1 MSKYISAHSGASYRK
16 KQRELNKSQGYVSAH
31 TTTEKNTGGLL
42 EGIGYTAGKLGLG
55 LGGVVEGVGDIVA
68 AGGDLIRGDTEMAE
82 YRFKD
87 NMTGDASNKLDEWYN
102 PGGVMRFVGDT
113 ASGIG
118 QSSVFLLD
126 AVAPGLGTGLFFAG
140 VGGQNV
146 ASAAEQT
153 GNVGWRELGYGAA
166 SAGLEAAVGKFIGAG
181 GQATKQLGGAI
192 LKSTGKTAA
201 KKAAQT
207 AVTKRAWTSV
217 GKEVLKSAIGE
228 GVEEGVSEV
237 ADTWLLKWFG
247 IDEDAE
253 TSIGQVLYAA
263 GVGAV
268 SGGLMT
274 AGPAAINYNQTVKAG
289 RAVKEAGE
297 VDILLR
303 RAKNAVA
310 GATRAENRAK
320 GEVIKGS
327 DKYDKDANVFS
338 RAASWSKATFGVNRR
353 AKQESRQAKQ
363 IRETLEKNITG
374 YENLSEA
381 VRNSEGGDALLGNM
395 LGNVYLLENAYRV
408 DLTEELM
415 TQATPEMKQAFVDDI
430 NAKAKATGQ
439 KKTDYTVQD
448 LDNDVDGIRRTYA
461 SSAVYEMMLEK
472 MYGVENATETAE
484 EAQEGAEKVE
494 DEEVSGEVDTG
505 APEDIWLPLDDYE
518 AVGGYGINNE
528 REAALLQ
535 AAKRQ
540 GVPAAS
546 VPSMLNIFRQDE
558 LSPEDFAE
566 GWQQGVGVFGR
577 YNVTDIP
584 EKSALGRM
592 KSYNRDAAFQIGR
605 ALASEEAMRREKKA
619 EKKKAP
625 AKSRGVDV
633 EKVRVTGTGAE
644 RGQSLEEVVS
654 TPKTEGRVIKEKGV
668 YIRDEGEGAY
678 VVYKAS
684 ELMAK
689 VLGTDIHIHKTLGN
703 RDGGKINGYYD
714 VSDNTI
720 HIDLDAGKDARGTAL
735 FTLAHEVTHYI
746 REWSPAKFEA
756 ISDFV
761 GERMGADMEGLMTRK
776 AELLRKMPQFKDKT
790 VTELNDAAHEEV
802 IADAME
808 TILSNGT
815 VMEDL
820 ATYDKSI
827 WEKVKDFI
835 VDLIKKIKKAYGE
848 LSPNSQAAKVLKDTV
863 DDMSEIQRLWAEGV
877 REAGERTRTAA
888 VTRMDEE
895 KMHVSGKKMSIRAEY
910 SQEIEEWHRDGRPDG
925 ESFVLGMTG
934 DVLQGLG
941 AIESDIYINGDK
953 IKEILKDHP
962 EMTLEEI
969 KKIPQ
974 ILEDPVLI
982 LKSRNVGRGG
992 QMNSRMVIFGAVKAE
1007 NGQPVMSVL
1016 DLHPTENNFTISD
1029 MQKVTSAYT
1038 KTTSPVQFVKDSFIV
1053 YADKKRTA
1061 SLLRSIG
1068 FQMPIELNK
1077 SGYIG
1082 SISYKGRSVN
1092 IFGEKFS
1099 AVFMEGQRKYSIDD
1113 NSLVEKYPN
1122 LNLNQDISNMN
1133 GVPAIQLEDG
1143 SVLTFTEPHVTFIQ
1157 NNSIDVEDIRSGGWI
1172 VDGVY
1177 EPSERSDTLRYKER
1191 MLAKKRMDEKRAAKK
1206 GDIRYSIEETDET
1219 PDVSG
1224 KTLADYSYTER
1235 SPWDIEPINR
1245 VTSKEL
1251 YRHLVEDFEENGYN
1265 GRPIVAL
1272 DGQAITGSHRLL
1284 AAREA
1289 GIDIPVVELAVAENH
1304 PLYYELIDA
1313 RDDITRA
1320 EIAKKLLE
1328 DGEITQ
1334 EEYDLIA
1341 REDELNEENWGR
1353 SPEDAVRYSIEE
1365 TDETPAPFAAAEAR
1379 MEAEAAARAEA
1390 KTKTDTETEGDETP
1404 DVYEIEDE
1412 TPLEAAAR
1420 RMREREAEERGD
1432 VWTLEDEDRRR
1443 QAIRDH
1449 ELLADALMETAQS
1462 ESEYRTV
1469 KKYKEKVEEIA
1480 DAESKITELRK
1491 KTAELNREMDSLRE
1505 KIKGVD
1511 KSKREVWIMTALD
1524 DATVQKDAYL
1534 KEMDELSEMIRKEE
1548 AKLLSLA
1555 AAKPL
1560 QKAIREANKR
1570 ADAMA
1575 RVAEKERQRAE
1586 EDRERS
1592 RERES
1597 KTRQK
1602 AEESKKK
1609 YKEKVD
1615 EQTKQSRER
1624 KQITVRMRAA
1634 QKILGSLN
1642 RLLYSPT
1649 KEKHVPSQ
1657 LHDLTETVLRSA
1669 DPKAFGRNRDNIRTM
1684 AELADKIDKLE
1695 RKVAKTAEEQESL
1708 DKMKSKYGHLE
1719 EETISTKRQAEAL
1732 LTAFEEYQKNT
1743 TDEAT
1748 FDQAL
1753 IDALREEVKTIE
1765 EAPLTEMTLKSLQA
1779 VEDFYT
1785 KLKHQVDFANK
1796 TFATERALNIDE
1808 LGTTANREVVDQKAL
1823 KFLSPKSM
1831 EMKGKAGVREYF
1843 WKNMKPLTAFEAIGS
1858 KQFSELFQNVL
1869 NGEEVWI
1876 TDIMEAYEF
1885 LKKAKKEYGF
1895 DKWDLQARTE
1905 VKTADGKKVSLT
1917 LGEKLS
1923 LYAYMFR
1930 DQAEAHLREGGFT
1943 FAPNATAVQA
1953 FKDGKIKYEAVLN
1966 DQEQHKM
1973 RKEDI
1978 AEMSKSLTQEQK
1990 DFAEAVQKYLTS
2002 LGKKGN
2008 QVSQKLYGV
2017 DLFNETAY
2025 FPIRSN
2031 KDYLKAS
2038 TGKSGDPNIKN
2049 RGSFKETV
2057 PDASNPIVLQDF
2069 MSVTTE
2075 HINSMA
2081 TYHAFVLPLEDLTRV
2096 WNYTPANIK
2105 RDEDGKP
2112 ILDQN
2117 GFPIAEDSDKKKYNS
2132 LKAEITKKYGQEAN
2146 DYILQLIR
2154 DLNGGARRDAAAT
2167 ILDKGITAFK
2177 RASTMASLSV
2187 VIQQPTSLFRAMAY
2201 LKGKYFTGAQMF
2213 DWETV
2218 KKYAPVAGIKEMG
2231 GFDTGTGARTSE
2243 FLNAREYD
2251 NFGQKLRAMLK
2262 PKIYGGDPQAR
2273 AEAFGWLAGK
2283 ADEVT
2288 WRYMFGAC
2296 VNEQAELL
2304 KKERNSEEVL
2314 KAAGKRFTEIVRRT
2328 QVYDSTLTR
2337 SEYMRSKD
2345 GLMKMATAFG
2355 SEPTTVVSMVADGII
2370 RAERGDK
2377 AFLARTAGGVA
2388 ASILANALL
2397 VSLIYAIRD
2406 DDEEKTFSEKYMSTL
2421 VTESL
2426 EGINPLEYLPIARDV
2441 MSIMKGYDVERSDM
2455 ALIGQLVQSVENI
2468 TSSKKSVPDKMMEVS
2483 GAVSSFFGVPL
2494 KNIYRDARGITT
2506 TVGDFFSDSSEKN
2519 TGTGMAFAIKD
2530 EFAFINKLFGL
2541 DSSNGY
2547 QMYKAI
2553 LSGDEAHYNR
2563 VAARFS
2569 TPEAAESALRTAMRE
2584 HDERIYEAAE
2594 KRNAGDLEGYEA
2606 MVDKL
2611 ASEGKFDRN
2620 LIIQAI
2626 RNESYELKKIA
2637 EKQAGM
2643 NLAPEADP
2651 EDDEADAAEGLYVT
2665 SDMTSAME
2673 RGDVGDLTAIIEQMM
2688 RDKVDSG
2695 KTEKEA
2701 KASLRSASTAYWK
2714 KRYIAAWEKN
2724 DAAEMRR
2731 IRDALEASGLYG
2743 GYNDMIAAVRS
2754 WIQNAK

>member
-1 MSKYISAHSGASYRK
+1 MGEYINIYKDYNKHRFK
-16 KQRELNKSQGYVSAH
+16 PKTVVTTQDREP
-31 TTTEKNTGGLL
+31 EKNTGGLL
-42 EGIGYTAGKLGLG
+42 GGIGYTAGKLGLG
-55 LGGVVEGVGDIVA
+55 VAGVGEGVLDTGA
-68 AGGDLIRGDTEMAE
+68 AIFDVLRGDLDSA
-82 YRFKD
+82 KD
-87 NMTGDASNKLDEWYN
+87 RYKENVTGDLSRDLEEWYN
-102 PGGVMRFVGDT
+102 PNGVMRFVGDT

-126 AVAPGLGTGLFFAG
+126 AVVPGLGTGLFFTG

-166 SAGLEAAVGKFIGAG
+166 SAGLEAVIGKAIGAG

-237 ADTWLLKWFG
+237 ADTWLLRHFG

-253 TSIGQVLYAA
+253 TSILDVLYAA

-297 VDILLR
+297 VDILLQ

-310 GATRAENRAK
+310 GATRAENRAA
-320 GEVIKGS
+320 GEVVKGK

-338 RAASWSKATFGVNRR
+338 RAASWNKATFGVNRR
-353 AKQESRQAKQ
+353 AKKESRQARQ

-381 VRNSEGGDALLGNM
+381 VRNSEGGDALLGNL

-472 MYGVENATETAE
+472 MYGVGNATETGE
-484 EAQEGAEKVE
+484 EVQEGAEKAE
-494 DEEVSGEVDTG
+494 DEEVSGEVETG

-668 YIRDEGEGAY
+668 YIRDAGEGAY

-720 HIDLDAGKDARGTAL
+720 HIALDAGKDARGTAL

-756 ISDFV
+756 LSDFV

-808 TILSNGT
+808 TILSDGT

-820 ATYDKSI
+820 ATYDKSL
-827 WEKVKDFI
+827 WEKIKDFI

-877 REAGERTRTAA
+877 REAGERTRKAGVEMETSA
-888 VTRMDEE
+888 MGE
-895 KMHVSGKKMSIRAEY
+895 KRFSNIGETK
-910 SQEIEEWHRDGRPDG
+910 DGRPCYVSGFDESVDMDERIKVFKERIATIFNLGAVELKTDVKKIRIMGDRFTAQKNLYGDKKGQDG
-925 ESFVLGMTG
+925 EYNAKISALYDLADILATSTYDPDETNTEESYANPASKPKNKAHEDVKYWYKFKNEIVFDGVPYTVTFNIRDKGKEQYQYLIDFNENKTPGLSNTAVKGLLRADRMSYDDSITQPEDSVNRKFSISEEKSSDTAYLVAVERGDMETAQKMVDEAAKRAGYDIKAYHGTTNQEEHREWDSKRNEWETTYTPFTVFKRQYDEQAGHFFSSDESNAGGYGSYLYSVYLMLKKPLVIECNGQSYNSISFDGQEMDTYEWAEYARKRRYDGVVFKNVRDGVGYADLTAPTT
-934 DVLQGLG
+934 DYVVFDSNRIKS
-941 AIESDIYINGDK
+941 ADPVTYDNNGD
-953 IKEILKDHP
+953 I
-962 EMTLEEI
+962 
-969 KKIPQ
+969 IP
-974 ILEDPVLI
+974 L
-982 LKSRNVGRGG
+982 
-992 QMNSRMVIFGAVKAE
+992 
-1007 NGQPVMSVL
+1007 
-1016 DLHPTENNFTISD
+1016 
-1029 MQKVTSAYT
+1029 
-1038 KTTSPVQFVKDSFIV
+1038 
-1053 YADKKRTA
+1053 
-1061 SLLRSIG
+1061 
-1068 FQMPIELNK
+1068 
-1077 SGYIG
+1077 
-1082 SISYKGRSVN
+1082 
-1092 IFGEKFS
+1092 
-1099 AVFMEGQRKYSIDD
+1099 
-1113 NSLVEKYPN
+1113 
-1122 LNLNQDISNMN
+1122 
-1133 GVPAIQLEDG
+1133 
-1143 SVLTFTEPHVTFIQ
+1143 
-1157 NNSIDVEDIRSGGWI
+1157 
-1172 VDGVY
+1172 
-1177 EPSERSDTLRYKER
+1177 SERFKVIQR
-1191 MLAKKRMDEKRAAKK
+1191 
-1206 GDIRYSIEETDET
+1206 DIRYSIEETET
-1219 PDVSG
+1219 P
-1224 KTLADYSYTER
+1224 T
-1235 SPWDIEPINR
+1235 P
-1245 VTSKEL
+1245 
-1251 YRHLVEDFEENGYN
+1251 FE
-1265 GRPIVAL
+1265 
-1272 DGQAITGSHRLL
+1272 
-1284 AAREA
+1284 
-1289 GIDIPVVELAVAENH
+1289 
-1304 PLYYELIDA
+1304 
-1313 RDDITRA
+1313 
-1320 EIAKKLLE
+1320 
-1328 DGEITQ
+1328 
-1334 EEYDLIA
+1334 
-1341 REDELNEENWGR
+1341 
-1353 SPEDAVRYSIEE
+1353 
-1365 TDETPAPFAAAEAR
+1365 AAEAR

-1390 KTKTDTETEGDETP
+1390 KTKAETETEGDKIP
-1404 DVYEIEDE
+1404 DVYEFVDEDVTDAEIEAEMSEGEELSDRDMLIDMAERLVGNEEENKILESYKAQYGEQKERQKKLDNLFSEMDTQKSILYTDE
-1412 TPLEAAAR
+1412 NAEKRSAAAKRLKEISTEIEKISEEMGAVDRELTKIKDMKAIKNLLVRERKTARKIYQEKYR
-1420 RMREREAEERGD
+1420 RMGEARKEATATTNMRRSFYRIYSRLNTMLLKPNRKKHVHYSMQGMVAAALKTANIDLDATLRLEQLNTWLTRAEREAVRDEAKIERYKSMIHEQEKKVTHIKDQVAMLVSLFEEF
-1432 VWTLEDEDRRR
+1432 
-1443 QAIRDH
+1443 
-1449 ELLADALMETAQS
+1449 S
-1462 ESEYRTV
+1462 KSPESE
-1469 KKYKEKVEEIA
+1469 IA
-1480 DAESKITELRK
+1480 YAANAEVME
-1491 KTAELNREMDSLRE
+1491 
-1505 KIKGVD
+1505 
-1511 KSKREVWIMTALD
+1511 
-1524 DATVQKDAYL
+1524 QL
-1534 KEMDELSEMIRKEE
+1534 K
-1548 AKLLSLA
+1548 A
-1555 AAKPL
+1555 L
-1560 QKAIREANKR
+1560 QKEIGDR
-1570 ADAMA
+1570 AP
-1575 RVAEKERQRAE
+1575 RW
-1586 EDRERS
+1586 
-1592 RERES
+1592 
-1597 KTRQK
+1597 
-1602 AEESKKK
+1602 
-1609 YKEKVD
+1609 
-1615 EQTKQSRER
+1615 
-1624 KQITVRMRAA
+1624 
-1634 QKILGSLN
+1634 
-1642 RLLYSPT
+1642 
-1649 KEKHVPSQ
+1649 
-1657 LHDLTETVLRSA
+1657 
-1669 DPKAFGRNRDNIRTM
+1669 
-1684 AELADKIDKLE
+1684 
-1695 RKVAKTAEEQESL
+1695 
-1708 DKMKSKYGHLE
+1708 
-1719 EETISTKRQAEAL
+1719 
-1732 LTAFEEYQKNT
+1732 
-1743 TDEAT
+1743 
-1748 FDQAL
+1748 
-1753 IDALREEVKTIE
+1753 
-1765 EAPLTEMTLKSLQA
+1765 MTLKQLTA
-1779 VEDFYT
+1779 LKDFYDMIYTRVT
-1785 KLKHQVDFANK
+1785 KANELFMSKKDVAVSEAGDTSATQVNK
-1796 TFATERALNIDE
+1796 NKAPKVFERKERLP
-1808 LGTTANREVVDQKAL
+1808 KAL
-1823 KFLSPKSM
+1823 VLARNFL
-1831 EMKGKAGVREYF
+1831 
-1843 WKNMKPLTAFEAIGS
+1843 WQNMKPLTAFEVIGS
-1858 KQFSELFQNVL
+1858 SKLSELFGNVMD
-1869 NGEEVWI
+1869 GEDVWAR
-1876 TDIMEAYEF
+1876 DVEAAYQF
-1885 LKKAKKEYGF
+1885 IRKLKDKTGF
-1895 DKWDLQARTE
+1895 DKWDLKERME
-1905 VKTADGKKVSLT
+1905 VETSNGMKVKLSR
-1917 LGEKLS
+1917 GEIMS
-1923 LYAYMFR
+1923 LYAYGFR
-1930 DQAEAHLREGGFT
+1930 EQAEKHLTDGGFVLDPY
-1943 FAPNATAVQA
+1943 AEDNIPEDD
-1953 FKDGKIKYEAVLN
+1953 KKIKLRIQRLVDNPTRYRMDAVALG
-1966 DQEQHKM
+1966 
-1973 RKEDI
+1973 R
-1978 AEMSKSLTQEQK
+1978 LTGMLTEEQK
-1990 DFAEAVQKYLTS
+1990 TFVKEMQTYLS
-2002 LGKKGN
+2002 DVMGEKGN
-2008 QVSQKLYGV
+2008 EVSRKLYGV
-2017 DLFNETAY
+2017 ELFREKNY
-2025 FPIRSN
+2025 FPIKVSSV
-2031 KDYLKAS
+2031 YLES
-2038 TGKSGDPNIKN
+2038 HTGRTGDPNIKS
-2049 RGSFKETV
+2049 RGMTKDTV
-2057 PDASNPIVLQDF
+2057 PNANNPLILQDF
-2069 MSVTTE
+2069 MTVCSD
-2075 HINSMA
+2075 HINSMS
-2081 TYHAFVLPLEDLTRV
+2081 TYHAFVLPVEDLMRV
-2096 WNYTPANIK
+2096 LNYAPSSVK
-2105 RDEDGKP
+2105 MDE
-2112 ILDQN
+2112 N
-2117 GFPIAEDSDKKKYNS
+2117 GNPVKDEKGNYVSVDPDVQFNTV
-2132 LKAEITKKYGQEAN
+2132 KAAIDAKYGQEAVS
-2146 DYILQLIR
+2146 YIEQVIR
-2154 DLNGGARRDAAAT
+2154 DLNGGARRDAAAS
-2167 ILDKGITAFK
+2167 ILDKGLTAFK

-2187 VIQQPTSLFRAMAY
+2187 IFQQPTSLFRAMAY
-2201 LKGKYFTGAQMF
+2201 VDLKYFAGKAEVLSGKKRKEQF
-2213 DWETV
+2213 DLL
-2218 KKYAPVAGIKEMG
+2218 KKYAAVAVIKEMG
-2231 GFDTGTGARTSE
+2231 GYDTNTGKRTE
-2243 FLNAREYD
+2243 DYLNSKEYKDIREKMEA
-2251 NFGQKLRAMLK
+2251 FFK
-2262 PKIYGGDPQAR
+2262 PEAYGGDSNYR
-2273 AEAFGWLAGK
+2273 AEIFGKGAAI

-2288 WRYMFGAC
+2288 WVNIFSAC
-2296 VNEQAELL
+2296 IKEQSEKL
-2304 KKERNSEEVL
+2304 KKAETSEEVL
-2314 KAAGKRFTEIVRRT
+2314 EAAGKRFTEVVRRT

-2337 SEYMRSKD
+2337 NQLMRSKD
-2345 GLMKMATAFG
+2345 TGAKMITTFM
-2355 SEPTTVVSMVADGII
+2355 SEPSTVVNMVVDGMV
-2370 RAERGDK
+2370 RASRGDK

-2494 KNIYRDARGITT
+2494 KNIYRDARGLLTT
-2506 TVGDFFSDSSEKN
+2506 AGDFFSDSSEKN

-2530 EFAFINKLFGL
+2530 EFTFINKLFGL

-2673 RGDVGDLTAIIEQMM
+2673 RGDVGDLAAIIEQMV

-2731 IRDALEASGLYG
+2731 IRDALEDSGLYG

>member
-1 MSKYISAHSGASYRK
+1 MNTKHVLAHSGAGKNK
-16 KQRELNKSQGYVSAH
+16 KRRSKLIAEQNQKHVLAH
-31 TTTEKNTGGLL
+31 STYDEKKNRGGLM
-42 EGIGYTAGKLGLG
+42 EGVGYTAGKLGLG

-87 NMTGDASNKLDEWYN
+87 NMTGDASHKLDEWYN

-201 KKAAQT
+201 KKAAQAT
-207 AVTKRAWTSV
+207 GKGAIKNILLEV
-217 GKEVLKSAIGE
+217 GKSAAGE
-228 GVEEGVSEV
+228 GLEEGVSEV
-237 ADTWLLKWFG
+237 ADTWLLQWFG

-297 VDILLR
+297 VDILLQ

-310 GATRAENRAK
+310 GATRAENRAA
-320 GEVIKGS
+320 GEVVKGA

-338 RAASWSKATFGVNRR
+338 RAASWNKATFGVNRR

-374 YENLSEA
+374 YENLSDA

-415 TQATPEMKQAFVDDI
+415 TRATPEMKQAFVDDI

-494 DEEVSGEVDTG
+494 DEEVSGEAATTVT
-505 APEDIWLPLDDYE
+505 EDLSGIEEEVWRAVTDETVKGYGVQNEQEATLLRE
-518 AVGGYGINNE
+518 AVS
-528 REAALLQ
+528 Q
-535 AAKRQ
+535 
-540 GVPAAS
+540 
-546 VPSMLNIFRQDE
+546 
-558 LSPEDFAE
+558 
-566 GWQQGVGVFGR
+566 
-577 YNVTDIP
+577 NVP
-584 EKSALGRM
+584 EKSIPLMLDRFREGTDLTPAEFADAWADGVLLFGRLGLNEETISQESALSRM
-592 KSYNRDAAFQIGR
+592 SEKARHASIEYGKW
-605 ALASEEAMRREKKA
+605 LSEEQRSKEQEAA
-619 EKKKAP
+619 KKKKRPVKEGESRKPKGEVVRHPGINLKADLDDAQFTAYKAAEIMAP
-625 AKSRGVDV
+625 A
-633 EKVRVTGTGAE
+633 
-644 RGQSLEEVVS
+644 L
-654 TPKTEGRVIKEKGV
+654 
-668 YIRDEGEGAY
+668 
-678 VVYKAS
+678 KA
-684 ELMAK
+684 
-689 VLGTDIHIHKTLGN
+689 DIEIHKGLERN
-703 RDGGKINGYYD
+703 GKQVNGYYD
-714 VSDNTI
+714 VKTNTI
-720 HIDLDAGKDARGTAL
+720 HININAVRDGKHIAL
-735 FTLAHEVTHYI
+735 YTLGHEVTHYI
-746 REWSPAKFEA
+746 KEWSPKKFYELG
-756 ISDFV
+756 DYV
-761 GERMGADMEGLMTRK
+761 MERLGTGAEKAVRDKLEFLKKEGLV
-776 AELLRKMPQFKDKT
+776 EGLD
-790 VTELNDAAHEEV
+790 VTEAYDLAYEEV
-802 IADAME
+802 VADGME
-808 TILSNGT
+808 VVLTDGT
-815 VMEDL
+815 VLDAL
-820 ATYDKSI
+820 ARENKTLWQKI
-827 WEKVKDFI
+827 KDRIFEI
-835 VDLIKKIKKAYGE
+835 IEKIKKAYNDFSKASRTAQI
-848 LSPNSQAAKVLKDTV
+848 LSKTMDSL
-863 DDMSEIQRLWAEGV
+863 DDIEQLFYEGV
-877 REAGERTRTAA
+877 REAGERTRTAGVERVSTNNKGGVKYDLKDALQTLGEYDSTRKRHIESSGKDRIVRNYDEIRSFIQDAPTKREFERIHIGIINPETANLVMKKTGQNIHEYDVVLSNEFIAHIFRDHGDQRKETPRNQIA
-888 VTRMDEE
+888 VTTENIEDLVEAMISPDDVKAVEADTGPALRFEKNVGNTNVALTITSKKKGTLTLKSAWIIEKSGGRTPSSSADALEGTSKTNGRSSTKNSVAQTDGKVNRKFSISEEIPSTLSTEDQRLLFDDEFYERYENESRETITETVEELEAIKASEAFATMSDDEAFDLNAKLKAKRAGYDTVYDYYVETEKERMAEEYRRYIQTGRSNRTSRALEE
-895 KMHVSGKKMSIRAEY
+895 KRKKAQKERTLRSDVDSATPLQNAQYQIIQETNPMWDEYHTGIRSPKEIKTFAEAAKDPD
-910 SQEIEEWHRDGRPDG
+910 SFTWGDFTREDAQKALRDGSVRVYSSYAIKNGVFVSTSYKQALQYAGNNPDG
-925 ESFVLGMTG
+925 VHTRVVALDSV
-934 DVLQGLG
+934 
-941 AIESDIYINGDK
+941 AWINGD
-953 IKEILKDHP
+953 
-962 EMTLEEI
+962 
-969 KKIPQ
+969 
-974 ILEDPVLI
+974 
-982 LKSRNVGRGG
+982 
-992 QMNSRMVIFGAVKAE
+992 
-1007 NGQPVMSVL
+1007 
-1016 DLHPTENNFTISD
+1016 
-1029 MQKVTSAYT
+1029 
-1038 KTTSPVQFVKDSFIV
+1038 
-1053 YADKKRTA
+1053 
-1061 SLLRSIG
+1061 
-1068 FQMPIELNK
+1068 
-1077 SGYIG
+1077 
-1082 SISYKGRSVN
+1082 
-1092 IFGEKFS
+1092 
-1099 AVFMEGQRKYSIDD
+1099 EGQYAKVYK
-1113 NSLVEKYPN
+1113 N
-1122 LNLNQDISNMN
+1122 DI
-1133 GVPAIQLEDG
+1133 L
-1143 SVLTFTEPHVTFIQ
+1143 
-1157 NNSIDVEDIRSGGWI
+1157 
-1172 VDGVY
+1172 
-1177 EPSERSDTLRYKER
+1177 
-1191 MLAKKRMDEKRAAKK
+1191 
-1206 GDIRYSIEETDET
+1206 
-1219 PDVSG
+1219 
-1224 KTLADYSYTER
+1224 
-1235 SPWDIEPINR
+1235 
-1245 VTSKEL
+1245 
-1251 YRHLVEDFEENGYN
+1251 
-1265 GRPIVAL
+1265 
-1272 DGQAITGSHRLL
+1272 
-1284 AAREA
+1284 
-1289 GIDIPVVELAVAENH
+1289 
-1304 PLYYELIDA
+1304 
-1313 RDDITRA
+1313 
-1320 EIAKKLLE
+1320 
-1328 DGEITQ
+1328 
-1334 EEYDLIA
+1334 
-1341 REDELNEENWGR
+1341 
-1353 SPEDAVRYSIEE
+1353 YSIEE
-1365 TDETPAPFAAAEAR
+1365 TDETPAHFAAAEAR

-1390 KTKTDTETEGDETP
+1390 KTKAETETEGDEIP

-1420 RMREREAEERGD
+1420 RMREREAEERGE

-1469 KKYKEKVEEIA
+1469 KRYKEKVEEIA
-1480 DAESKITELRK
+1480 DAESRITELRK
-1491 KTAELNREMDSLRE
+1491 KTAELNREMDSLWE

-1524 DATVQKDAYL
+1524 DATAQKDAYL

-1592 RERES
+1592 REREA
-1597 KTRQK
+1597 KNRQK
-1602 AEESKKK
+1602 AEESKQK

-1624 KQITVRMRAA
+1624 KEITVRMRAA

-1990 DFAEAVQKYLTS
+1990 DYAEAVQKYLTS

-2112 ILDQN
+2112 ILDPN
-2117 GFPIAEDSDKKKYNS
+2117 GLPIAEDSDKKKYNS

-2304 KKERNSEEVL
+2304 KKDRNSEEVL

-2397 VSLIYAIRD
+2397 VSLIYAARD

-2494 KNIYRDARGITT
+2494 KNIYRDARGILTT
-2506 TVGDFFSDSSEKN
+2506 AGDFFSDSSEKN

-2530 EFAFINKLFGL
+2530 EFTFINKLFDL

-2569 TPEAAESALRTAMRE
+2569 TPEAAESALRTAMRA
-2584 HDERIYEAAE
+2584 HDERITEAAE

-2643 NLAPEADP
+2643 YLAPEADP

-2673 RGDVGDLTAIIEQMM
+2673 RGDVGDLAAIIEQMV

-2743 GYNDMIAAVRS
+2743 GYNDMITAVRS

>member
-1 MSKYISAHSGASYRK
+1 MRVYLRHGR
-16 KQRELNKSQGYVSAH
+16 
-31 TTTEKNTGGLL
+31 LL
-42 EGIGYTAGKLGLG
+42 Y
-55 LGGVVEGVGDIVA
+55 
-68 AGGDLIRGDTEMAE
+68 
-82 YRFKD
+82 FKD
-87 NMTGDASNKLDEWYN
+87 RDE
-102 PGGVMRFVGDT
+102 
-113 ASGIG
+113 A
-118 QSSVFLLD
+118 
-126 AVAPGLGTGLFFAG
+126 
-140 VGGQNV
+140 
-146 ASAAEQT
+146 
-153 GNVGWRELGYGAA
+153 
-166 SAGLEAAVGKFIGAG
+166 
-181 GQATKQLGGAI
+181 
-192 LKSTGKTAA
+192 
-201 KKAAQT
+201 
-207 AVTKRAWTSV
+207 RAWYS
-217 GKEVLKSAIGE
+217 
-228 GVEEGVSEV
+228 
-237 ADTWLLKWFG
+237 
-247 IDEDAE
+247 
-253 TSIGQVLYAA
+253 
-263 GVGAV
+263 
-268 SGGLMT
+268 
-274 AGPAAINYNQTVKAG
+274 
-289 RAVKEAGE
+289 
-297 VDILLR
+297 
-303 RAKNAVA
+303 KN
-310 GATRAENRAK
+310 
-320 GEVIKGS
+320 IKGYKELL
-327 DKYDKDANVFS
+327 DKYDAHLDDFKRFNSENNAKMFDELIALEESGQSTSERDLAIMEKYDKIADDWIENNKEYETSLRSGMRRILNDYFIGNDSGYDGIELADDGHRYIDGKREDVHTFIVFKNTQIKSADPVTYDDNGNVIPLSERF
-338 RAASWSKATFGVNRR
+338 
-353 AKQESRQAKQ
+353 QES
-363 IRETLEKNITG
+363 
-374 YENLSEA
+374 
-381 VRNSEGGDALLGNM
+381 
-395 LGNVYLLENAYRV
+395 
-408 DLTEELM
+408 
-415 TQATPEMKQAFVDDI
+415 
-430 NAKAKATGQ
+430 
-439 KKTDYTVQD
+439 
-448 LDNDVDGIRRTYA
+448 
-461 SSAVYEMMLEK
+461 
-472 MYGVENATETAE
+472 
-484 EAQEGAEKVE
+484 
-494 DEEVSGEVDTG
+494 
-505 APEDIWLPLDDYE
+505 
-518 AVGGYGINNE
+518 
-528 REAALLQ
+528 
-535 AAKRQ
+535 
-540 GVPAAS
+540 
-546 VPSMLNIFRQDE
+546 
-558 LSPEDFAE
+558 
-566 GWQQGVGVFGR
+566 
-577 YNVTDIP
+577 
-584 EKSALGRM
+584 KS
-592 KSYNRDAAFQIGR
+592 
-605 ALASEEAMRREKKA
+605 
-619 EKKKAP
+619 
-625 AKSRGVDV
+625 
-633 EKVRVTGTGAE
+633 
-644 RGQSLEEVVS
+644 
-654 TPKTEGRVIKEKGV
+654 
-668 YIRDEGEGAY
+668 
-678 VVYKAS
+678 
-684 ELMAK
+684 
-689 VLGTDIHIHKTLGN
+689 
-703 RDGGKINGYYD
+703 
-714 VSDNTI
+714 
-720 HIDLDAGKDARGTAL
+720 
-735 FTLAHEVTHYI
+735 
-746 REWSPAKFEA
+746 
-756 ISDFV
+756 
-761 GERMGADMEGLMTRK
+761 
-776 AELLRKMPQFKDKT
+776 
-790 VTELNDAAHEEV
+790 
-802 IADAME
+802 
-808 TILSNGT
+808 
-815 VMEDL
+815 
-820 ATYDKSI
+820 
-827 WEKVKDFI
+827 
-835 VDLIKKIKKAYGE
+835 
-848 LSPNSQAAKVLKDTV
+848 
-863 DDMSEIQRLWAEGV
+863 
-877 REAGERTRTAA
+877 
-888 VTRMDEE
+888 
-895 KMHVSGKKMSIRAEY
+895 
-910 SQEIEEWHRDGRPDG
+910 
-925 ESFVLGMTG
+925 
-934 DVLQGLG
+934 
-941 AIESDIYINGDK
+941 
-953 IKEILKDHP
+953 
-962 EMTLEEI
+962 
-969 KKIPQ
+969 
-974 ILEDPVLI
+974 
-982 LKSRNVGRGG
+982 
-992 QMNSRMVIFGAVKAE
+992 
-1007 NGQPVMSVL
+1007 
-1016 DLHPTENNFTISD
+1016 
-1029 MQKVTSAYT
+1029 
-1038 KTTSPVQFVKDSFIV
+1038 
-1053 YADKKRTA
+1053 
-1061 SLLRSIG
+1061 
-1068 FQMPIELNK
+1068 
-1077 SGYIG
+1077 
-1082 SISYKGRSVN
+1082 
-1092 IFGEKFS
+1092 
-1099 AVFMEGQRKYSIDD
+1099 
-1113 NSLVEKYPN
+1113 
-1122 LNLNQDISNMN
+1122 
-1133 GVPAIQLEDG
+1133 
-1143 SVLTFTEPHVTFIQ
+1143 
-1157 NNSIDVEDIRSGGWI
+1157 
-1172 VDGVY
+1172 
-1177 EPSERSDTLRYKER
+1177 
-1191 MLAKKRMDEKRAAKK
+1191 
-1206 GDIRYSIEETDET
+1206 DIRYSIDET
-1219 PDVSG
+1219 P
-1224 KTLADYSYTER
+1224 
-1235 SPWDIEPINR
+1235 
-1245 VTSKEL
+1245 
-1251 YRHLVEDFEENGYN
+1251 
-1265 GRPIVAL
+1265 
-1272 DGQAITGSHRLL
+1272 
-1284 AAREA
+1284 
-1289 GIDIPVVELAVAENH
+1289 
-1304 PLYYELIDA
+1304 
-1313 RDDITRA
+1313 
-1320 EIAKKLLE
+1320 
-1328 DGEITQ
+1328 
-1334 EEYDLIA
+1334 
-1341 REDELNEENWGR
+1341 
-1353 SPEDAVRYSIEE
+1353 
-1365 TDETPAPFAAAEAR
+1365 ETPAPFAAAEAR
-1379 MEAEAAARAEA
+1379 MEAEAAARAKA
-1390 KTKTDTETEGDETP
+1390 KTKAETETEGVEIP

-1469 KKYKEKVEEIA
+1469 KRYKEKVEEIA
-1480 DAESKITELRK
+1480 DAESRITELRK
-1491 KTAELNREMDSLRE
+1491 KTAELNREMDSLWE

-1524 DATVQKDAYL
+1524 DATAQKDAYL

-1592 RERES
+1592 REREA

-1602 AEESKKK
+1602 AEESKQK

-1624 KQITVRMRAA
+1624 KEITVRMRAA

-1708 DKMKSKYGHLE
+1708 DKMKSKYSHLE

-1765 EAPLTEMTLKSLQA
+1765 EAPLTEMTMKSLQA

-1905 VKTADGKKVSLT
+1905 VKTADGKTVSLT

-2112 ILDQN
+2112 ILDPN
-2117 GFPIAEDSDKKKYNS
+2117 GFPIAEDSEKKKYNS

-2201 LKGKYFTGAQMF
+2201 LKGKYFTGVQMF

-2304 KKERNSEEVL
+2304 KKDRNSEEVL

-2370 RAERGDK
+2370 RSERGDK
-2377 AFLARTAGGVA
+2377 AFLVRTAGGVA

-2397 VSLIYAIRD
+2397 VSLVYAARD

-2494 KNIYRDARGITT
+2494 KNIYRDARGILTT
-2506 TVGDFFSDSSEKN
+2506 AGDFFSDSSEKN

-2530 EFAFINKLFGL
+2530 EFTFINKLFDL

-2569 TPEAAESALRTAMRE
+2569 THEAAESALRTAMRE

-2606 MVDKL
+2606 MVDKM

-2643 NLAPEADP
+2643 HLAPEADP

-2673 RGDVGDLTAIIEQMM
+2673 RGDVGDLAAIIEQMV

-2714 KRYIAAWEKN
+2714 KRYIAAWENN
-2724 DAAEMRR
+2724 DYAEMLR

>member
-1 MSKYISAHSGASYRK
+1 MGEYINIYKDYDKHRFK
-16 KQRELNKSQGYVSAH
+16 PQTVVTTQDREP
-31 TTTEKNTGGLL
+31 EKNTGGLIG
-42 EGIGYTAGKLGLG
+42 GIGYTAGKLGLG
-55 LGGVVEGVGDIVA
+55 VAGVAEGVLDTGA
-68 AGGDLIRGDTEMAE
+68 AVFDVLRGDLDSA
-82 YRFKD
+82 KD
-87 NMTGDASNKLDEWYN
+87 RYKENVTGDLSRDLEEWYN
-102 PGGVMRFVGDT
+102 PNGVMRFVGDT

-126 AVAPGLGTGLFFAG
+126 AVVPGLGTGLFFTG

-166 SAGLEAAVGKFIGAG
+166 SAGLEAVIGKAIGAG

-237 ADTWLLKWFG
+237 ADTWLLRHFG

-253 TSIGQVLYAA
+253 TSILDVLYAA

-297 VDILLR
+297 VDILLQ

-310 GATRAENRAK
+310 GATRAENRAA

-338 RAASWSKATFGVNRR
+338 RAASWNKATLWDNRR
-353 AKQESRQAKQ
+353 AKKESRQAKQ
-363 IRETLEKNITG
+363 IRETLEKNING

-381 VRNSEGGDALLGNM
+381 VRNSEGGDALLGNL

-494 DEEVSGEVDTG
+494 NEEVSGEVETG

-644 RGQSLEEVVS
+644 RGQSFEEVVS

-668 YIRDEGEGAY
+668 YIRDAGEGAY

-703 RDGGKINGYYD
+703 RDGGKIDGYYD

-720 HIDLDAGKDARGTAL
+720 HIALDAGKDARGTAL

-808 TILSNGT
+808 TILSDGT

-820 ATYDKSI
+820 ATYDKSL
-827 WEKVKDFI
+827 WEKIKDFI

-848 LSPNSQAAKVLKDTV
+848 LKPNSQAAKVLKETV

-877 REAGERTRTAA
+877 REAGERTRKAGVETRESSKTPKYDIA
-888 VTRMDEE
+888 VLEDG
-895 KMHVSGKKMSIRAEY
+895 KMFVYASRNVISGTGVDHWR
-910 SQEIEEWHRDGRPDG
+910 SQITKFFKELLDNKASLDIHTQE
-925 ESFVLGMTG
+925 G
-934 DVLQGLG
+934 DVL
-941 AIESDIYINGDK
+941 
-953 IKEILKDHP
+953 
-962 EMTLEEI
+962 TLTMDQTEY
-969 KKIPQ
+969 KARDNYKQ
-974 ILEDPVLI
+974 
-982 LKSRNVGRGG
+982 VGGNR
-992 QMNSRMVIFGAVKAE
+992 
-1007 NGQPVMSVL
+1007 
-1016 DLHPTENNFTISD
+1016 
-1029 MQKVTSAYT
+1029 
-1038 KTTSPVQFVKDSFIV
+1038 
-1053 YADKKRTA
+1053 
-1061 SLLRSIG
+1061 
-1068 FQMPIELNK
+1068 
-1077 SGYIG
+1077 
-1082 SISYKGRSVN
+1082 
-1092 IFGEKFS
+1092 
-1099 AVFMEGQRKYSIDD
+1099 
-1113 NSLVEKYPN
+1113 
-1122 LNLNQDISNMN
+1122 
-1133 GVPAIQLEDG
+1133 VP
-1143 SVLTFTEPHVTFIQ
+1143 
-1157 NNSIDVEDIRSGGWI
+1157 
-1172 VDGVY
+1172 
-1177 EPSERSDTLRYKER
+1177 
-1191 MLAKKRMDEKRAAKK
+1191 
-1206 GDIRYSIEETDET
+1206 
-1219 PDVSG
+1219 
-1224 KTLADYSYTER
+1224 LADSEFLVKLHAE
-1235 SPWDIEPINR
+1235 SHID
-1245 VTSKEL
+1245 EL
-1251 YRHLVEDFEENGYN
+1251 
-1265 GRPIVAL
+1265 
-1272 DGQAITGSHRLL
+1272 
-1284 AAREA
+1284 
-1289 GIDIPVVELAVAENH
+1289 
-1304 PLYYELIDA
+1304 
-1313 RDDITRA
+1313 A
-1320 EIAKKLLE
+1320 EIAKKDKRPPVE
-1328 DGEITQ
+1328 DGKEHDFAKDGFTYRTAYFQDFDGKYYKIRFSIGHSGDVATVYNVGQ
-1334 EEYDLIA
+1334 IKEDVLPSAKLIA
-1341 REDELNEENWGR
+1341 VVGSKGPWSTSSKNSISQPSDSVKRKFSISDDETSALKNHFGTTRKYEVAGYILPDGSMLDFSGKHWGDTTSDYRQVDHRDVNEVFEDQSGNEAMVYVIGGGGIRLNPESGGINLSVLPSDAQRRTLRGYINHFNGEVVVDFDDTYGRTIESIEYNRGTSAERILSDVENYISQGIKLREQSEIQR
-1353 SPEDAVRYSIEE
+1353 FRYSIEE
-1365 TDETPAPFAAAEAR
+1365 TDETPAPFAEAEAR
-1379 MEAEAAARAEA
+1379 MEAEAAARAES
-1390 KTKTDTETEGDETP
+1390 KTKAETETEGDEIP
-1404 DVYEIEDE
+1404 DVYEFVDEDVTDAEIEAEMSGGEELSDRDMLIDMAERLVGNEEENKILESYKAQYGEQKERQKKLDNLFSEMDTQKSILYTDE
-1412 TPLEAAAR
+1412 NAEKRSAAAKRLKEISTEIEKISEELGAVDRELTKIKDMKAIKNLLVRERKTARKIYQEKYR
-1420 RMREREAEERGD
+1420 RMGEARKEATATTNMRRSFYRIYSRLNTMLLKPNRKKHVHYSMQGMAAEALKTANIDLDATLRLEQLNTWLTRAEREAVRDEAKIERYKLLIHEQEKKATHIKDQVAMLVSLFEEFSKSPESEIAYAANAEVMEQLKALQKEIGD
-1432 VWTLEDEDRRR
+1432 RAPRWMTLE
-1443 QAIRDH
+1443 H
-1449 ELLADALMETAQS
+1449 L
-1462 ESEYRTV
+1462 
-1469 KKYKEKVEEIA
+1469 
-1480 DAESKITELRK
+1480 
-1491 KTAELNREMDSLRE
+1491 
-1505 KIKGVD
+1505 
-1511 KSKREVWIMTALD
+1511 TALKD
-1524 DATVQKDAYL
+1524 FYDMIYTRVTKANELFMSKKDVAVSEAGDTSATQVNKNKAP
-1534 KEMDELSEMIRKEE
+1534 KVFERKE
-1548 AKLLSLA
+1548 
-1555 AAKPL
+1555 
-1560 QKAIREANKR
+1560 
-1570 ADAMA
+1570 
-1575 RVAEKERQRAE
+1575 
-1586 EDRERS
+1586 
-1592 RERES
+1592 
-1597 KTRQK
+1597 
-1602 AEESKKK
+1602 
-1609 YKEKVD
+1609 
-1615 EQTKQSRER
+1615 
-1624 KQITVRMRAA
+1624 
-1634 QKILGSLN
+1634 
-1642 RLLYSPT
+1642 RL
-1649 KEKHVPSQ
+1649 
-1657 LHDLTETVLRSA
+1657 
-1669 DPKAFGRNRDNIRTM
+1669 PKALVLARN
-1684 AELADKIDKLE
+1684 
-1695 RKVAKTAEEQESL
+1695 
-1708 DKMKSKYGHLE
+1708 
-1719 EETISTKRQAEAL
+1719 
-1732 LTAFEEYQKNT
+1732 
-1743 TDEAT
+1743 
-1748 FDQAL
+1748 
-1753 IDALREEVKTIE
+1753 
-1765 EAPLTEMTLKSLQA
+1765 
-1779 VEDFYT
+1779 
-1785 KLKHQVDFANK
+1785 
-1796 TFATERALNIDE
+1796 
-1808 LGTTANREVVDQKAL
+1808 
-1823 KFLSPKSM
+1823 FL
-1831 EMKGKAGVREYF
+1831 
-1843 WKNMKPLTAFEAIGS
+1843 WQNMKPLTAFEVIGS
-1858 KQFSELFQNVL
+1858 SKLSELFGNVMD
-1869 NGEEVWI
+1869 GEDVWAR
-1876 TDIMEAYEF
+1876 DVEAAYQF
-1885 LKKAKKEYGF
+1885 IRKLKDKTGF
-1895 DKWDLQARTE
+1895 DKWDLKERME
-1905 VKTADGKKVSLT
+1905 VETSNGMKVKLSR
-1917 LGEKLS
+1917 GEIMS
-1923 LYAYMFR
+1923 LYAYGFR
-1930 DQAEAHLREGGFT
+1930 EQAEKHLTDGGFVLDPY
-1943 FAPNATAVQA
+1943 AEDNIPE
-1953 FKDGKIKYEAVLN
+1953 DDEKIKLRIQRLVDDPTRYRMDAVALG
-1966 DQEQHKM
+1966 
-1973 RKEDI
+1973 R
-1978 AEMSKSLTQEQK
+1978 LTGMLTEEQK
-1990 DFAEAVQKYLTS
+1990 TFVKEMQTYLS
-2002 LGKKGN
+2002 DVMGEKGN
-2008 QVSQKLYGV
+2008 EVSRKLYGV
-2017 DLFNETAY
+2017 ELFREKNY
-2025 FPIRSN
+2025 FPIKVSSV
-2031 KDYLKAS
+2031 YLES
-2038 TGKSGDPNIKN
+2038 HTGRTGDPNIKN
-2049 RGSFKETV
+2049 RGSFKDTV
-2057 PDASNPIVLQDF
+2057 PNANNPLILQDF
-2069 MSVTTE
+2069 MTVCSD
-2075 HINSMA
+2075 HINSMS
-2081 TYHAFVLPLEDLTRV
+2081 TYHAFVLPVEDLMRV
-2096 WNYTPANIK
+2096 LNYAPSSVK
-2105 RDEDGKP
+2105 MDE
-2112 ILDQN
+2112 N
-2117 GFPIAEDSDKKKYNS
+2117 GNPVKDENGNYVSVDPDVQFNTV
-2132 LKAEITKKYGQEAN
+2132 KAAIVAKYGQEAVS
-2146 DYILQLIR
+2146 YIEQVIR
-2154 DLNGGARRDAAAT
+2154 DLNGGARRDAAAS
-2167 ILDKGITAFK
+2167 ILDKGLTAFK

-2187 VIQQPTSLFRAMAY
+2187 IFQQPTSLFRAMAY
-2201 LKGKYFTGAQMF
+2201 VDPKYFVGKAGILSGKKRKEQF
-2213 DWETV
+2213 DLL
-2218 KKYAPVAGIKEMG
+2218 KKYAAVAVIKEMG
-2231 GFDTGTGARTSE
+2231 GYDTNTGKRTE
-2243 FLNAREYD
+2243 DYLNSKEYKDIREKMEA
-2251 NFGQKLRAMLK
+2251 FFK
-2262 PKIYGGDPQAR
+2262 PEAYGGDSNYR
-2273 AEAFGWLAGK
+2273 AEIFGKGAAI

-2288 WRYMFGAC
+2288 WVKIFSAC
-2296 VNEQAELL
+2296 IKEQSEKLHKAET
-2304 KKERNSEEVL
+2304 SEEVL
-2314 KAAGKRFTEIVRRT
+2314 EAAGKRFTEVIRRT

-2337 SEYMRSKD
+2337 NQLMRSKD
-2345 GLMKMATAFG
+2345 TGAKMITTFM
-2355 SEPTTVVSMVADGII
+2355 SEPSTVVNMVVDGMV
-2370 RAERGDK
+2370 RASRGDK

-2494 KNIYRDARGITT
+2494 KNIYREARGITT
-2506 TVGDFFSDSSEKN
+2506 TVGDFFSDSSEKT

-2530 EFAFINKLFGL
+2530 EFSFINKLFGL

-2637 EKQAGM
+2637 EKQASM
-2643 NLAPEADP
+2643 YLAPEADP

-2673 RGDVGDLTAIIEQMM
+2673 RGDVGDLAAIIEQMM

>member
-31 TTTEKNTGGLL
+31 TTTEKNTGGLI
-42 EGIGYTAGKLGLG
+42 GGVGYTAGKLGLG

-87 NMTGDASNKLDEWYN
+87 NMTGDASRKLDEWYN

-113 ASGIG
+113 TSAIG

-166 SAGLEAAVGKFIGAG
+166 SAGIEAVIGKAIGAG

-207 AVTKRAWTSV
+207 TGKGAIKNLLIEV
-217 GKEVLKSAIGE
+217 GKSAAGE
-228 GVEEGVSEV
+228 GLEEGVSEV
-237 ADTWLLKWFG
+237 ADTWLLQWFG

-297 VDILLR
+297 VDILLQ

-310 GATRAENRAK
+310 GATRAENRAA
-320 GEVIKGS
+320 GEAIKGS

-338 RAASWSKATFGVNRR
+338 RAASWNKATFGVNRR

-381 VRNSEGGDALLGNM
+381 VRNSEGGDALLGNL

-472 MYGVENATETAE
+472 MYGVENATETGE

-494 DEEVSGEVDTG
+494 NEEVSGENV
-505 APEDIWLPLDDYE
+505 
-518 AVGGYGINNE
+518 
-528 REAALLQ
+528 EAATAENWVNPGKTEDEVIIYDEARRIGLDNIETELLVNTYN
-535 AAKRQ
+535 K
-540 GVPAAS
+540 GVAMDPLAFTNA
-546 VPSMLNIFRQDE
+546 
-558 LSPEDFAE
+558 FAE
-566 GWQQGVGVFGR
+566 GTLYGKYNIDPRHIREGSLLARMNPFDREQAFEAGR
-577 YNVTDIP
+577 I
-584 EKSALGRM
+584 SAL
-592 KSYNRDAAFQIGR
+592 
-605 ALASEEAMRREKKA
+605 EEAIRRDKEA

-625 AKSRGVDV
+625 VPKKTPRTEAREGTVHKDSDIKLREKTDQQYTAYQAARLVAKVTGVDIYFH
-633 EKVRVTGTGAE
+633 E
-644 RGQSLEEVVS
+644 
-654 TPKTEGRVIKEKGV
+654 
-668 YIRDEGEGAY
+668 
-678 VVYKAS
+678 
-684 ELMAK
+684 
-689 VLGTDIHIHKTLGN
+689 TLGEK
-703 RDGGKINGYYD
+703 DGGKINGYYD

-720 HIDLDAGKDARGTAL
+720 HIALDAGKDARGTAL

-776 AELLRKMPQFKDKT
+776 AELLRKMPEFKDKT

-808 TILSNGT
+808 TILSDGK
-815 VMEDL
+815 VLEDL
-820 ATYDKSI
+820 ATYDESI
-827 WEKVKDFI
+827 WQK
-835 VDLIKKIKKAYGE
+835 IKNWIIKAIEAIKKAYAE
-848 LSPNSQAAKVLKDTV
+848 LSPNSQAAKVLKETV

-877 REAGERTRTAA
+877 REAGERTRTAG
-888 VTRMDEE
+888 VETE
-895 KMHVSGKKMSIRAEY
+895 
-910 SQEIEEWHRDGRPDG
+910 
-925 ESFVLGMTG
+925 
-934 DVLQGLG
+934 
-941 AIESDIYINGDK
+941 
-953 IKEILKDHP
+953 DH
-962 EMTLEEI
+962 
-969 KKIPQ
+969 
-974 ILEDPVLI
+974 
-982 LKSRNVGRGG
+982 
-992 QMNSRMVIFGAVKAE
+992 
-1007 NGQPVMSVL
+1007 
-1016 DLHPTENNFTISD
+1016 
-1029 MQKVTSAYT
+1029 
-1038 KTTSPVQFVKDSFIV
+1038 
-1053 YADKKRTA
+1053 
-1061 SLLRSIG
+1061 
-1068 FQMPIELNK
+1068 
-1077 SGYIG
+1077 
-1082 SISYKGRSVN
+1082 
-1092 IFGEKFS
+1092 GEK
-1099 AVFMEGQRKYSIDD
+1099 
-1113 NSLVEKYPN
+1113 
-1122 LNLNQDISNMN
+1122 
-1133 GVPAIQLEDG
+1133 
-1143 SVLTFTEPHVTFIQ
+1143 
-1157 NNSIDVEDIRSGGWI
+1157 
-1172 VDGVY
+1172 
-1177 EPSERSDTLRYKER
+1177 
-1191 MLAKKRMDEKRAAKK
+1191 
-1206 GDIRYSIEETDET
+1206 IE
-1219 PDVSG
+1219 
-1224 KTLADYSYTER
+1224 
-1235 SPWDIEPINR
+1235 
-1245 VTSKEL
+1245 
-1251 YRHLVEDFEENGYN
+1251 
-1265 GRPIVAL
+1265 
-1272 DGQAITGSHRLL
+1272 
-1284 AAREA
+1284 
-1289 GIDIPVVELAVAENH
+1289 
-1304 PLYYELIDA
+1304 
-1313 RDDITRA
+1313 
-1320 EIAKKLLE
+1320 
-1328 DGEITQ
+1328 
-1334 EEYDLIA
+1334 
-1341 REDELNEENWGR
+1341 
-1353 SPEDAVRYSIEE
+1353 VRYSVKTEYDSEKAGIADQIRNSQDKLNRMDPVYVSSVPNNVGNKEQGGTWAISELKKYGFRADRQNFGTIFFDEKSIRDAMNYLDTNEE
-1365 TDETPAPFAAAEAR
+1365 KASIVAIFKVLKQGIVIGEHGDHKNRAKHTITFGAPVVLNGVRGNMAVVVNMRNNKYYVHRILMPDGSTFKFDVKQKDAKQESQRGVPEGSLANATSSASKKSIAQPDESVNRKFSISE
-1379 MEAEAAARAEA
+1379 ENSS
-1390 KTKTDTETEGDETP
+1390 DTAETP

-1469 KKYKEKVEEIA
+1469 KRYKEKVEEIA
-1480 DAESKITELRK
+1480 DAESRITELRK

-1511 KSKREVWIMTALD
+1511 KSKREVWVMTALD
-1524 DATVQKDAYL
+1524 DATAQKDAYL

-1592 RERES
+1592 REREA

-1602 AEESKKK
+1602 AEESKQK

-1624 KQITVRMRAA
+1624 KEITVRMRAA

-1808 LGTTANREVVDQKAL
+1808 LGTTANREVVEQKAL

-1905 VKTADGKKVSLT
+1905 VKTADGKTVSLT

-1990 DFAEAVQKYLTS
+1990 DYAEAVQKYLTS

-2112 ILDQN
+2112 ILDKN
-2117 GFPIAEDSDKKKYNS
+2117 GFPIAEDSEQKKYNS

-2251 NFGQKLRAMLK
+2251 NLGQKLRAMLK

-2304 KKERNSEEVL
+2304 KKDRNSEEVL

-2494 KNIYRDARGITT
+2494 KNIYRDARGILTT
-2506 TVGDFFSDSSEKN
+2506 MGDFFSDSAEKN

-2530 EFAFINKLFGL
+2530 EFTFINKLFGL

-2584 HDERIYEAAE
+2584 HDERIFEAAE

-2606 MVDKL
+2606 MVDKM

-2643 NLAPEADP
+2643 YIAPEADP

-2673 RGDVGDLTAIIEQMM
+2673 RGDVGDLTDIIEQMM

>member
-31 TTTEKNTGGLL
+31 TTTEKNTGGLI
-42 EGIGYTAGKLGLG
+42 GGVGYTAGKLGLG

-87 NMTGDASNKLDEWYN
+87 NMTGDASHKLDEWYN

-118 QSSVFLLD
+118 QSSVFLMD

-201 KKAAQT
+201 KKAAQAT
-207 AVTKRAWTSV
+207 GKGAIKNILLEV
-217 GKEVLKSAIGE
+217 GKSAAGE
-228 GVEEGVSEV
+228 GLEEGVSEV
-237 ADTWLLKWFG
+237 ADTWLLQWFG

-274 AGPAAINYNQTVKAG
+274 AGTAAINYNQTVKAG

-297 VDILLR
+297 VDILLQ

-310 GATRAENRAK
+310 GATRAENRAM
-320 GEVIKGS
+320 GEVVKGA

-338 RAASWSKATFGVNRR
+338 RAASWNKATLWDNRR
-353 AKQESRQAKQ
+353 AKKESRQAKQ

-415 TQATPEMKQAFVDDI
+415 TRATPEMKQAFVDDI

-494 DEEVSGEVDTG
+494 DEEVSGEAATTVT
-505 APEDIWLPLDDYE
+505 EDLSGIEEEVWRAVTDETVKGYGVQNEQEATLLRE
-518 AVGGYGINNE
+518 AVS
-528 REAALLQ
+528 Q
-535 AAKRQ
+535 
-540 GVPAAS
+540 
-546 VPSMLNIFRQDE
+546 
-558 LSPEDFAE
+558 
-566 GWQQGVGVFGR
+566 
-577 YNVTDIP
+577 NVP
-584 EKSALGRM
+584 EKSIPLMLDRFREGTDLTPAEFADAWADGVLIYGRLGFKDESISKESALSRM
-592 KSYNRDAAFQIGR
+592 SEKARRTSIEYGKF
-605 ALASEEAMRREKKA
+605 LSEEQRAKEQEA
-619 EKKKAP
+619 AKKKKRPVKEGASKKPKGEVVRHPGINLKDDLDDAQFTAYKTAEVMAP
-625 AKSRGVDV
+625 A
-633 EKVRVTGTGAE
+633 
-644 RGQSLEEVVS
+644 L
-654 TPKTEGRVIKEKGV
+654 
-668 YIRDEGEGAY
+668 
-678 VVYKAS
+678 KA
-684 ELMAK
+684 
-689 VLGTDIHIHKTLGN
+689 DIEIHKGLERN
-703 RDGGKINGYYD
+703 GKQVNGYYD
-714 VSDNTI
+714 VKTNTI
-720 HIDLDAGKDARGTAL
+720 HININAVRDGKHIAL
-735 FTLAHEVTHYI
+735 YTLGHEVTHYI
-746 REWSPAKFEA
+746 KEWSPKKFYELG
-756 ISDFV
+756 DYV
-761 GERMGADMEGLMTRK
+761 MERLGTGAEKAVRDKLEFLKKEGLV
-776 AELLRKMPQFKDKT
+776 EGLD
-790 VTELNDAAHEEV
+790 VTEAYDLAYEEV
-802 IADAME
+802 VADGME
-808 TILSNGT
+808 VVLTDGT
-815 VMEDL
+815 VLDAL
-820 ATYDKSI
+820 ARENKTLWQKI
-827 WEKVKDFI
+827 KDRIFEI
-835 VDLIKKIKKAYGE
+835 IEKIKKAYNDFSKASRTAQI
-848 LSPNSQAAKVLKDTV
+848 LSKTMDSL
-863 DDMSEIQRLWAEGV
+863 DDIEQLFYEGV
-877 REAGERTRTAA
+877 REAGERTRKAG
-888 VTRMDEE
+888 VTRMNEE
-895 KMHVSGKKMSIRAEY
+895 NMHVSIVYKIADENKDNSIKDQLRTHSSQLEEMAAVDTVNYSPMNKKQLHEKVSDKFKSIGYKVERQNFGIIEIGEKQIDKSINYINTEGEKAALLAIPSVLKRGIVVDGHDNHKNRDYDTITIAAPIEVNGTRGIVGAVVTKIEGKNKYRV
-910 SQEIEEWHRDGRPDG
+910 HRILTPDG
-925 ESFVLGMTG
+925 SEFVFETKRKDTEPTSGEPL
-934 DVLQGLG
+934 
-941 AIESDIYINGDK
+941 SNDK
-953 IKEILKDHP
+953 HAP
-962 EMTLEEI
+962 
-969 KKIPQ
+969 
-974 ILEDPVLI
+974 
-982 LKSRNVGRGG
+982 
-992 QMNSRMVIFGAVKAE
+992 
-1007 NGQPVMSVL
+1007 
-1016 DLHPTENNFTISD
+1016 
-1029 MQKVTSAYT
+1029 
-1038 KTTSPVQFVKDSFIV
+1038 
-1053 YADKKRTA
+1053 
-1061 SLLRSIG
+1061 
-1068 FQMPIELNK
+1068 
-1077 SGYIG
+1077 IG
-1082 SISYKGRSVN
+1082 SASKKSIAQPEDSVN
-1092 IFGEKFS
+1092 RKFS
-1099 AVFMEGQRKYSIDD
+1099 ISD

-1122 LNLNQDISNMN
+1122 LNLNQDVSDMD

-1157 NNSIDVEDIRSGGWI
+1157 NNGIDVEDIRSGGWI

-1642 RLLYSPT
+1642 RLLYRPT

-1732 LTAFEEYQKNT
+1732 LTAFEDYQKNT

-2201 LKGKYFTGAQMF
+2201 LKGKYFAGAKMF

-2231 GFDTGTGARTSE
+2231 RFDTNTGASTVE
-2243 FLNAREYD
+2243 FLNTREYD
-2251 NFGQKLRAMLK
+2251 NFGQKLRAMMK

-2304 KKERNSEEVL
+2304 KKDRNSEEVL

-2355 SEPTTVVSMVADGII
+2355 AEPTTVVSMIADGII

-2397 VSLIYAIRD
+2397 VSLIYAARD

-2494 KNIYRDARGITT
+2494 KNIYRDARGILTT
-2506 TVGDFFSDSSEKN
+2506 AGDFFSDSSEKN

-2530 EFAFINKLFGL
+2530 EFTFINKLFDL

-2569 TPEAAESALRTAMRE
+2569 TPEAAESALRTAMRA
-2584 HDERIYEAAE
+2584 HDERITEAAE

-2643 NLAPEADP
+2643 YLAPEADP

-2673 RGDVGDLTAIIEQMM
+2673 RGDVGDLAAIIEQMV

-2743 GYNDMIAAVRS
+2743 GYNDMITAVRS

>member
-1 MSKYISAHSGASYRK
+1 MGGKYVLTHSGAGKNK
-16 KQRELNKSQGYVSAH
+16 KRRSKLIAEENQKYALAH
-31 TTTEKNTGGLL
+31 STYDEKKNRGGLL
-42 EGIGYTAGKLGLG
+42 EGIGYTAGRLGLG
-55 LGGVVEGVGDIVA
+55 VAGVFEGVGDILA
-68 AGGDLIRGDTEMAE
+68 AGGDLLQGDTEMAA

-87 NMTGDASNKLDEWYN
+87 SVTGEWGENLDEWYN
-102 PGGVMRFVGDT
+102 PNGVMGFVGDT

-126 AVAPGLGTGLFFAG
+126 AVVPGLGTGLFFTG
-140 VGGQNV
+140 VAGQNIGEAARKTGKVGWNEIGYGV
-146 ASAAEQT
+146 ASAGTEA
-153 GNVGWRELGYGAA
+153 VLGKA
-166 SAGLEAAVGKFIGAG
+166 IGAG
-181 GQATKQLGGAI
+181 GQATKQLGGAV

-207 AVTKRAWTSV
+207 TGKGAIKNLLIEV
-217 GKEVLKSAIGE
+217 GKSAAGE
-228 GVEEGVSEV
+228 GAEEMASEV
-237 ADTWLLKWFG
+237 ADTWLLQWFG

-253 TSIGQVLYAA
+253 TSFLQVLYAGA
-263 GVGAV
+263 VGAV

-297 VDILLR
+297 VDILLQ

-310 GATRAENRAK
+310 GAARAENRAA

-338 RAASWSKATFGVNRR
+338 RAASWNKATFGVNRR
-353 AKQESRQAKQ
+353 AKQESRQARQ

-472 MYGVENATETAE
+472 LYGVENATETAE
-484 EAQEGAEKVE
+484 EAQEGAEKVAG
-494 DEEVSGEVDTG
+494 EEVSGETETG
-505 APEDIWLPLDDYE
+505 TPEDIWLPLDDYE

-625 AKSRGVDV
+625 AKSRGVDI

-654 TPKTEGRVIKEKGV
+654 TPKTEGRVIKENGV
-668 YIRDEGEGAY
+668 YIRDAGEGAY

-720 HIDLDAGKDARGTAL
+720 HIALDAGKDARGTAL

-756 ISDFV
+756 LSDFV

-808 TILSNGT
+808 TILSDGT

-820 ATYDKSI
+820 ATYDKSL
-827 WEKVKDFI
+827 WEKIKDFI

-877 REAGERTRTAA
+877 REAGERTRKAGVETRESSKTPKYDIA
-888 VTRMDEE
+888 VLEDG
-895 KMHVSGKKMSIRAEY
+895 KMFVYASRNVISGTGVDHWR
-910 SQEIEEWHRDGRPDG
+910 SQITKFFKELLDNKASLDIHTQE
-925 ESFVLGMTG
+925 G
-934 DVLQGLG
+934 DVLTLTMDQTEYKARDNYKQVGGNRVPLADSEFLVKLHAESHIDELAEIAKKDKRPPVEDGKEHDFAKDGFTYRTAYFQDFDGKYYKIRFSIGHSGDVATVYNVGQIKEDVLPSAKLIAVVGSKGPWSTSSKNSISQPEDSVNRKFSISEEKSSDTAYLAAVESGDMETAQKMVDEAAKDAGYINLFYHGAKKGGGFTVFRDWSYFTENKAYAERYTDREKPSSLYKTYVKMNKPFDTRKAKDRRLFAQIRDEYGLG
-941 AIESDIYINGDK
+941 
-953 IKEILKDHP
+953 EIQDTGLPDW
-962 EMTLEEI
+962 T
-969 KKIPQ
+969 
-974 ILEDPVLI
+974 D
-982 LKSRNVGRGG
+982 GY
-992 QMNSRMVIFGAVKAE
+992 
-1007 NGQPVMSVL
+1007 
-1016 DLHPTENNFTISD
+1016 DISD
-1029 MQKVTSAYT
+1029 
-1038 KTTSPVQFVKDSFIV
+1038 
-1053 YADKKRTA
+1053 
-1061 SLLRSIG
+1061 
-1068 FQMPIELNK
+1068 
-1077 SGYIG
+1077 YIDENDLDYDG
-1082 SISYKGRSVN
+1082 I
-1092 IFGEKFS
+1092 ILD
-1099 AVFMEGQRKYSIDD
+1099 EGGD
-1113 NSLVEKYPN
+1113 LV
-1122 LNLNQDISNMN
+1122 N
-1133 GVPAIQLEDG
+1133 GVPISRGLSYVVRKSAQIKSSD
-1143 SVLTFTEPHVTFIQ
+1143 PVTYDDNGNVI
-1157 NNSIDVEDIRSGGWI
+1157 
-1172 VDGVY
+1172 
-1177 EPSERSDTLRYKER
+1177 PLSERFKES
-1191 MLAKKRMDEKRAAKK
+1191 KS
-1206 GDIRYSIEETDET
+1206 DIRYSID
-1219 PDVSG
+1219 
-1224 KTLADYSYTER
+1224 
-1235 SPWDIEPINR
+1235 
-1245 VTSKEL
+1245 
-1251 YRHLVEDFEENGYN
+1251 
-1265 GRPIVAL
+1265 
-1272 DGQAITGSHRLL
+1272 
-1284 AAREA
+1284 
-1289 GIDIPVVELAVAENH
+1289 
-1304 PLYYELIDA
+1304 
-1313 RDDITRA
+1313 
-1320 EIAKKLLE
+1320 
-1328 DGEITQ
+1328 
-1334 EEYDLIA
+1334 
-1341 REDELNEENWGR
+1341 
-1353 SPEDAVRYSIEE
+1353 E

-1390 KTKTDTETEGDETP
+1390 KTKAETETEGDEIP
-1404 DVYEIEDE
+1404 DVYEFVDEDVTDAEIEAEMSEGEELSDRDMLIDMAERLVGNEEENKILESYKAQYGEQKERQKKLDNLFSEMDTQKSILYTDE
-1412 TPLEAAAR
+1412 NAEKRSAAAKRLKEISTEIEKISEEMGAVDRELTKIKDMKAIKNLLARERKTARKIYQEKYR
-1420 RMREREAEERGD
+1420 RMGEARKEATATTNMRRSFYRIYSSLNTMLLKPNRKKHVHYSMQGMVAAALKTANIDLDATLRLEQLNTWLTRAEREAVRDEAKIERYKSRIHEQEKKVTHIKDQVAMLVSLFEEF
-1432 VWTLEDEDRRR
+1432 
-1443 QAIRDH
+1443 
-1449 ELLADALMETAQS
+1449 S
-1462 ESEYRTV
+1462 KSPESE
-1469 KKYKEKVEEIA
+1469 IA
-1480 DAESKITELRK
+1480 YAANAEVME
-1491 KTAELNREMDSLRE
+1491 
-1505 KIKGVD
+1505 
-1511 KSKREVWIMTALD
+1511 
-1524 DATVQKDAYL
+1524 QL
-1534 KEMDELSEMIRKEE
+1534 K
-1548 AKLLSLA
+1548 A
-1555 AAKPL
+1555 L
-1560 QKAIREANKR
+1560 QKEIGDR
-1570 ADAMA
+1570 AP
-1575 RVAEKERQRAE
+1575 RW
-1586 EDRERS
+1586 
-1592 RERES
+1592 
-1597 KTRQK
+1597 
-1602 AEESKKK
+1602 
-1609 YKEKVD
+1609 
-1615 EQTKQSRER
+1615 
-1624 KQITVRMRAA
+1624 
-1634 QKILGSLN
+1634 
-1642 RLLYSPT
+1642 
-1649 KEKHVPSQ
+1649 
-1657 LHDLTETVLRSA
+1657 
-1669 DPKAFGRNRDNIRTM
+1669 
-1684 AELADKIDKLE
+1684 
-1695 RKVAKTAEEQESL
+1695 
-1708 DKMKSKYGHLE
+1708 
-1719 EETISTKRQAEAL
+1719 
-1732 LTAFEEYQKNT
+1732 
-1743 TDEAT
+1743 
-1748 FDQAL
+1748 
-1753 IDALREEVKTIE
+1753 
-1765 EAPLTEMTLKSLQA
+1765 MTLKQLTA
-1779 VEDFYT
+1779 LKDFYDMIYTRVT
-1785 KLKHQVDFANK
+1785 KANELFMSKKDVAVSEAGDTSATQVNK
-1796 TFATERALNIDE
+1796 NKAPKVFERKERLP
-1808 LGTTANREVVDQKAL
+1808 KAL
-1823 KFLSPKSM
+1823 VLARNFL
-1831 EMKGKAGVREYF
+1831 
-1843 WKNMKPLTAFEAIGS
+1843 WQNMKPLTAFEVIGS
-1858 KQFSELFQNVL
+1858 SKLSELFGNVMD
-1869 NGEEVWI
+1869 GEDVWAR
-1876 TDIMEAYEF
+1876 DVEAAYQF
-1885 LKKAKKEYGF
+1885 IRKLKDKTGF
-1895 DKWDLQARTE
+1895 DKWDLKERME
-1905 VKTADGKKVSLT
+1905 VETSNGMKVKLSR
-1917 LGEKLS
+1917 GEIMS
-1923 LYAYMFR
+1923 LYAYGFR
-1930 DQAEAHLREGGFT
+1930 EQAEKHLTDGGFVLDPY
-1943 FAPNATAVQA
+1943 AEDNIPE
-1953 FKDGKIKYEAVLN
+1953 DDEKIKLRIQRLVDNPTRYRMDAVALG
-1966 DQEQHKM
+1966 
-1973 RKEDI
+1973 R
-1978 AEMSKSLTQEQK
+1978 LTGMLTEEQK
-1990 DFAEAVQKYLTS
+1990 TFVREMQTYLS
-2002 LGKKGN
+2002 DVMGEKGN
-2008 QVSQKLYGV
+2008 EVSRKLYGV
-2017 DLFNETAY
+2017 ELFREKNY
-2025 FPIRSN
+2025 FPIKVSSV
-2031 KDYLKAS
+2031 YLES
-2038 TGKSGDPNIKN
+2038 HTGRTGDPNIKS
-2049 RGSFKETV
+2049 RGMTKDTV
-2057 PDASNPIVLQDF
+2057 PNANNPLILQDF
-2069 MSVTTE
+2069 MTVCSD
-2075 HINSMA
+2075 HINSMS
-2081 TYHAFVLPLEDLTRV
+2081 TYHAFVLPVEDLMRV
-2096 WNYTPANIK
+2096 LNYAPSSVK
-2105 RDEDGKP
+2105 MDE
-2112 ILDQN
+2112 N
-2117 GFPIAEDSDKKKYNS
+2117 GNPVKDEKGNYVSVDPDVQFNTV
-2132 LKAEITKKYGQEAN
+2132 KAAIVAKYGQEAVS
-2146 DYILQLIR
+2146 YIEQVIR
-2154 DLNGGARRDAAAT
+2154 DLNGGARRDAAAS
-2167 ILDKGITAFK
+2167 ILDKGLTAFK

-2187 VIQQPTSLFRAMAY
+2187 IFQQPTSLFRAMAY
-2201 LKGKYFTGAQMF
+2201 VDPKYFVGKAGVLSGKKRKEQF
-2213 DWETV
+2213 DLL
-2218 KKYAPVAGIKEMG
+2218 KKYAAVAVIKEMG
-2231 GFDTGTGARTSE
+2231 SYDTNTGKRTGDY
-2243 FLNAREYD
+2243 LNSKEYKDIREKMEA
-2251 NFGQKLRAMLK
+2251 FFK
-2262 PKIYGGDPQAR
+2262 PEAYGGDSNYR
-2273 AEAFGWLAGK
+2273 AEIFGKGAAI

-2288 WRYMFGAC
+2288 WVNIFSAC
-2296 VNEQAELL
+2296 IKEQSEKLNKAET
-2304 KKERNSEEVL
+2304 SEKVL
-2314 KAAGKRFTEIVRRT
+2314 EAAGKRFTEVVRRT

-2337 SEYMRSKD
+2337 NQLMRSKD
-2345 GLMKMATAFG
+2345 TGAKMITTFM
-2355 SEPTTVVSMVADGII
+2355 SEPSTVVNMVIDGMV
-2370 RAERGDK
+2370 RASRGDK

-2506 TVGDFFSDSSEKN
+2506 TVGDFFSDSSEKT

-2530 EFAFINKLFGL
+2530 EFTFINKLFGL

-2569 TPEAAESALRTAMRE
+2569 TPEAAESALRTAMRA
-2584 HDERIYEAAE
+2584 HDERITEAAE

-2643 NLAPEADP
+2643 YLAPEADP

-2673 RGDVGDLTAIIEQMM
+2673 RGDVGDLAAIIEQMM

-2701 KASLRSASTAYWK
+2701 RASLRSASTAYWK

>member
-1 MSKYISAHSGASYRK
+1 MGKYVNIYKNYNTHKVK
-16 KQRELNKSQGYVSAH
+16 KKDYINPYSTS
-31 TTTEKNTGGLL
+31 EKNTGGLI
-42 EGIGYTAGKLGLG
+42 GGVGYTAGKLGLG

-87 NMTGDASNKLDEWYN
+87 NMTGDASHKLDEWYN

-201 KKAAQT
+201 KKAAQAT
-207 AVTKRAWTSV
+207 GKGAIKNILLEV
-217 GKEVLKSAIGE
+217 GKSAAGE
-228 GVEEGVSEV
+228 GLEEGVSEV
-237 ADTWLLKWFG
+237 ADTWLLQWFG

-297 VDILLR
+297 VDILLQ

-310 GATRAENRAK
+310 GATRAENRAM
-320 GEVIKGS
+320 GEVVKGA

-338 RAASWSKATFGVNRR
+338 RAASWNKATLWDNRR
-353 AKQESRQAKQ
+353 AKKESRQAKQ

-415 TQATPEMKQAFVDDI
+415 TRATPEMKQAFVDDI

-494 DEEVSGEVDTG
+494 DEEVSGENVKTATAENWTNPG
-505 APEDIWLPLDDYE
+505 KTEDEVIIYDEARRIGLDNIETELLVNTYNRGVAMDPL
-518 AVGGYGINNE
+518 AFTN
-528 REAALLQ
+528 A
-535 AAKRQ
+535 
-540 GVPAAS
+540 
-546 VPSMLNIFRQDE
+546 
-558 LSPEDFAE
+558 FAE
-566 GWQQGVGVFGR
+566 GTLYGKYNIDPRHIREGSLLARMNPFDREQAFEAGR
-577 YNVTDIP
+577 I
-584 EKSALGRM
+584 SAM
-592 KSYNRDAAFQIGR
+592 
-605 ALASEEAMRREKKA
+605 EEAIRRDKEA

-625 AKSRGVDV
+625 ERAP
-633 EKVRVTGTGAE
+633 EKQKKKTYVT
-644 RGQSLEEVVS
+644 LEL
-654 TPKTEGRVIKEKGV
+654 EKGKRM
-668 YIRDEGEGAY
+668 RDLTQTQYAAYKSAEVIGE
-678 VVYKAS
+678 
-684 ELMAK
+684 
-689 VLGTDIHIHKTLGN
+689 VLGTDIVLHSTMGN
-703 RDGGKINGYYD
+703 RDAGKINGYFD
-714 VSDNTI
+714 KSNNTI
-720 HIDLDAGKDARGTAL
+720 HIALDAGKDARGTAL

-746 REWSPAKFEA
+746 REWSPTKFEA
-756 ISDFV
+756 LSDFV

-808 TILSNGT
+808 TILSDGT

-820 ATYDKSI
+820 ATYDKSL
-827 WEKVKDFI
+827 WEKIKDFI

-877 REAGERTRTAA
+877 REAGERTRKAG
-888 VTRMDEE
+888 VDVEVR
-895 KMHVSGKKMSIRAEY
+895 S
-910 SQEIEEWHRDGRPDG
+910 DG
-925 ESFVLGMTG
+925 
-934 DVLQGLG
+934 
-941 AIESDIYINGDK
+941 N
-953 IKEILKDHP
+953 
-962 EMTLEEI
+962 
-969 KKIPQ
+969 
-974 ILEDPVLI
+974 
-982 LKSRNVGRGG
+982 
-992 QMNSRMVIFGAVKAE
+992 
-1007 NGQPVMSVL
+1007 
-1016 DLHPTENNFTISD
+1016 
-1029 MQKVTSAYT
+1029 
-1038 KTTSPVQFVKDSFIV
+1038 IV
-1053 YADKKRTA
+1053 YAVGDEETKNATELSEEDLRVLLENVQNGLFEDGTYLPLRRNTPDFYIEVVRDHSKGKMMVQNFPMAATVEHLRQNMEEVDGRSYGEERPHELSVDDIITISKKMGDPAYIVLQKNGRYAEVVSYYDSKKKKEVVVSIDIADSRTKPPKNYKDSVYMNGYKGGYYNIIVTQYELDDLQSYLNNNTVVYDKKKTN
-1061 SLLRSIG
+1061 G
-1068 FQMPIELNK
+1068 KYQVG
-1077 SGYIG
+1077 SGRI
-1082 SISYKGRSVN
+1082 
-1092 IFGEKFS
+1092 
-1099 AVFMEGQRKYSIDD
+1099 
-1113 NSLVEKYPN
+1113 
-1122 LNLNQDISNMN
+1122 
-1133 GVPAIQLEDG
+1133 
-1143 SVLTFTEPHVTFIQ
+1143 VTVAHDTPF
-1157 NNSIDVEDIRSGGWI
+1157 VEDIVTQPAEKVNRKFSISEEIPSTLSAEALENELNSAGLILTSKENQKNNKRITRYIEEKHPDLVGRVEFENNRFKGTVRVKRILTDEDISREAERRGEAEAERKEWQERREAERRFFERVKTPSGHDRLIASVEGYLEKSGLADRYNAT
-1172 VDGVY
+1172 V
-1177 EPSERSDTLRYKER
+1177 ERSHSSVSSLSFYV
-1191 MLAKKRMDEKRAAKK
+1191 
-1206 GDIRYSIEETDET
+1206 SFET
-1219 PDVSG
+1219 PDGWSEKIKISDHNTTWQETQHRNAG
-1224 KTLADYSYTER
+1224 FIDLHEYAGFGEIHER
-1235 SPWDIEPINR
+1235 I
-1245 VTSKEL
+1245 
-1251 YRHLVEDFEENGYN
+1251 
-1265 GRPIVAL
+1265 
-1272 DGQAITGSHRLL
+1272 
-1284 AAREA
+1284 RE
-1289 GIDIPVVELAVAENH
+1289 I
-1304 PLYYELIDA
+1304 
-1313 RDDITRA
+1313 
-1320 EIAKKLLE
+1320 
-1328 DGEITQ
+1328 ITQ
-1334 EEYDLIA
+1334 EEDK
-1341 REDELNEENWGR
+1341 D
-1353 SPEDAVRYSIEE
+1353 VRYSIEE
-1365 TDETPAPFAAAEAR
+1365 TA
-1379 MEAEAAARAEA
+1379 
-1390 KTKTDTETEGDETP
+1390 ETP

-1412 TPLEAAAR
+1412 TPLETAAR

-1480 DAESKITELRK
+1480 DAESRITELRK

-1524 DATVQKDAYL
+1524 DATAQKDAYL

-1592 RERES
+1592 REREA

-1602 AEESKKK
+1602 AEESKQK

-1624 KQITVRMRAA
+1624 KEITVRMRAA

-1990 DFAEAVQKYLTS
+1990 DYAEAVQKYLTS

-2304 KKERNSEEVL
+2304 KKDRNSEEVL

-2397 VSLIYAIRD
+2397 VSLIYAARD

-2494 KNIYRDARGITT
+2494 KNIYRDARGILTT
-2506 TVGDFFSDSSEKN
+2506 AGDFFSDSSEKN

-2530 EFAFINKLFGL
+2530 EFTFINKLFDL

-2569 TPEAAESALRTAMRE
+2569 TPEAAESALRTAMRA
-2584 HDERIYEAAE
+2584 HDERITEAAE

-2643 NLAPEADP
+2643 YLAPEADP

-2673 RGDVGDLTAIIEQMM
+2673 RGDVGDLAAIIEQMV

-2743 GYNDMIAAVRS
+2743 GYNDMITAVRS

>member
-1 MSKYISAHSGASYRK
+1 MSTKHVLAHSGAGKNKNRRSKLIAEQNQKHVLAHSTYDEK
-16 KQRELNKSQGYVSAH
+16 KNRD
-31 TTTEKNTGGLL
+31 GLL
-42 EGIGYTAGKLGLG
+42 GGIGYTAGKLGLG
-55 LGGVVEGVGDIVA
+55 IAGVGEGVLDIVA
-68 AGGDLIRGDTEMAE
+68 AGGDLLRGDTEMAQ
-82 YRFKD
+82 YRFKE
-87 NMTGDASNKLDEWYN
+87 NVTGDWSRDLEEWYN
-102 PGGVMRFVGDT
+102 PSGVMRFVGDT

-126 AVAPGLGTGLFFAG
+126 AVAPGLGTGLFFTG

-166 SAGLEAAVGKFIGAG
+166 SAGLEAVIGKAIGAG

-237 ADTWLLKWFG
+237 ADTWLLQHFG

-253 TSIGQVLYAA
+253 TSILDVLYAA

-274 AGPAAINYNQTVKAG
+274 VGPAAINYNQTVKAG

-297 VDILLR
+297 VDILLQ

-310 GATRAENRAK
+310 GATRAENRAA
-320 GEVIKGS
+320 GEVIKGA

-338 RAASWSKATFGVNRR
+338 RAASWNKATFGVNRR
-353 AKQESRQAKQ
+353 AKQESRQARQ

-381 VRNSEGGDALLGNM
+381 VRNSEGGDALLGNL

-484 EAQEGAEKVE
+484 EVQEGAEKVE
-494 DEEVSGEVDTG
+494 DEEVSGEVA
-505 APEDIWLPLDDYE
+505 APVTEDLSGIEEEVWRAATDETVKGYGVQNEQEATLLRE
-518 AVGGYGINNE
+518 AVS
-528 REAALLQ
+528 Q
-535 AAKRQ
+535 
-540 GVPAAS
+540 
-546 VPSMLNIFRQDE
+546 
-558 LSPEDFAE
+558 
-566 GWQQGVGVFGR
+566 
-577 YNVTDIP
+577 NVP
-584 EKSALGRM
+584 EKSIPLMLDRFREGTDLTPAEFADAWADGVLIYGRLGFKDESISKESALSRM
-592 KSYNRDAAFQIGR
+592 SEKARRTSIEYGKF
-605 ALASEEAMRREKKA
+605 LSEEQRAKEQEA
-619 EKKKAP
+619 AKKKKRPVKEGASKKPKGEVVRHPGINLKDDLDDAQFTAYKTAEVMAP
-625 AKSRGVDV
+625 A
-633 EKVRVTGTGAE
+633 
-644 RGQSLEEVVS
+644 L
-654 TPKTEGRVIKEKGV
+654 
-668 YIRDEGEGAY
+668 
-678 VVYKAS
+678 KA
-684 ELMAK
+684 
-689 VLGTDIHIHKTLGN
+689 DIEIHKGLEQN
-703 RDGGKINGYYD
+703 GKQVNGYYD
-714 VSDNTI
+714 VKTNTI
-720 HIDLDAGKDARGTAL
+720 HININAVRDGKHIAL
-735 FTLAHEVTHYI
+735 YTLGHEVTHYI
-746 REWSPAKFEA
+746 KEWSPKKFYELG
-756 ISDFV
+756 DYV
-761 GERMGADMEGLMTRK
+761 MERLGTGAEKAVRDKLEFLKKEGLV
-776 AELLRKMPQFKDKT
+776 EGLD
-790 VTELNDAAHEEV
+790 VTEAYDLAYEEV
-802 IADAME
+802 VADGME
-808 TILSNGT
+808 VVLTDGT
-815 VMEDL
+815 VLDAL
-820 ATYDKSI
+820 ARENKTLWQKI
-827 WEKVKDFI
+827 KDRIFEI
-835 VDLIKKIKKAYGE
+835 IEKIKKAYND
-848 LSPNSQAAKVLKDTV
+848 LSKASRTAQILSKTMDSL
-863 DDMSEIQRLWAEGV
+863 DDIEQLFYEGV
-877 REAGERTRTAA
+877 REAGERTRKAG
-888 VTRMDEE
+888 VTRMNEE
-895 KMHVSGKKMSIRAEY
+895 KMHVSRKYSATEYYVQDLNDSDIDRYYRTGKTGHVIHNKDRIR
-910 SQEIEEWHRDGRPDG
+910 EITGSAVLRSDSEI
-925 ESFVLGMTG
+925 ESFVNESINESNGMTKG
-934 DVLQGLG
+934 YAVVPKALSDKIADFSNNQILTENWFLELSSDDLFHLYREHHVAKENGDLDMDANEVSFVTKKIDGNADVLAVERHKTQTKVKLGIRTEQG
-941 AIESDIYINGDK
+941 AHY
-953 IKEILKDHP
+953 
-962 EMTLEEI
+962 
-969 KKIPQ
+969 
-974 ILEDPVLI
+974 V
-982 LKSRNVGRGG
+982 
-992 QMNSRMVIFGAVKAE
+992 
-1007 NGQPVMSVL
+1007 
-1016 DLHPTENNFTISD
+1016 
-1029 MQKVTSAYT
+1029 
-1038 KTTSPVQFVKDSFIV
+1038 
-1053 YADKKRTA
+1053 
-1061 SLLRSIG
+1061 
-1068 FQMPIELNK
+1068 
-1077 SGYIG
+1077 
-1082 SISYKGRSVN
+1082 
-1092 IFGEKFS
+1092 
-1099 AVFMEGQRKYSIDD
+1099 
-1113 NSLVEKYPN
+1113 
-1122 LNLNQDISNMN
+1122 
-1133 GVPAIQLEDG
+1133 
-1143 SVLTFTEPHVTFIQ
+1143 
-1157 NNSIDVEDIRSGGWI
+1157 
-1172 VDGVY
+1172 
-1177 EPSERSDTLRYKER
+1177 
-1191 MLAKKRMDEKRAAKK
+1191 
-1206 GDIRYSIEETDET
+1206 
-1219 PDVSG
+1219 
-1224 KTLADYSYTER
+1224 
-1235 SPWDIEPINR
+1235 
-1245 VTSKEL
+1245 
-1251 YRHLVEDFEENGYN
+1251 
-1265 GRPIVAL
+1265 
-1272 DGQAITGSHRLL
+1272 
-1284 AAREA
+1284 
-1289 GIDIPVVELAVAENH
+1289 VVELVSSNSSALRLKNAWKVSTEK
-1304 PLYYELIDA
+1304 YESL
-1313 RDDITRA
+1313 
-1320 EIAKKLLE
+1320 KKGEYKNAPNRTNNSPAISDSSRLSNNMIPQPE
-1328 DGEITQ
+1328 DSVNSKFSIS
-1334 EEYDLIA
+1334 
-1341 REDELNEENWGR
+1341 EEN
-1353 SPEDAVRYSIEE
+1353 SSDTPEN
-1365 TDETPAPFAAAEAR
+1365 
-1379 MEAEAAARAEA
+1379 
-1390 KTKTDTETEGDETP
+1390 P

-1412 TPLEAAAR
+1412 TSLEAAAR

-1469 KKYKEKVEEIA
+1469 KRYKEKVEEIA
-1480 DAESKITELRK
+1480 DAESRITELRK

-1511 KSKREVWIMTALD
+1511 KSKREVWVMTALD
-1524 DATVQKDAYL
+1524 DATTQKDAYL

-1592 RERES
+1592 REREA

-1602 AEESKKK
+1602 AEESKQK

-1624 KQITVRMRAA
+1624 KEITVRMRAA

-1669 DPKAFGRNRDNIRTM
+1669 DPKAFGRNRDNIQTM

-1796 TFATERALNIDE
+1796 TFATERALNIDD
-1808 LGTTANREVVDQKAL
+1808 LGTKANREVVEQKAL

-1858 KQFSELFQNVL
+1858 KKFAELFQNVL

-1895 DKWDLQARTE
+1895 DKWDMQARTE

-1978 AEMSKSLTQEQK
+1978 SEMSKSLTQEQK

-2038 TGKSGDPNIKN
+2038 AGKSGDPNIKN

-2112 ILDQN
+2112 ILDKN
-2117 GFPIAEDSDKKKYNS
+2117 GFPIAEDSEQKKYNS

-2213 DWETV
+2213 DWKTV

-2251 NFGQKLRAMLK
+2251 NFGQRLRAMLK

-2304 KKERNSEEVL
+2304 KKDRNSEEVL

-2506 TVGDFFSDSSEKN
+2506 TVGDFFSDSAEKN

-2530 EFAFINKLFGL
+2530 EFTFINKLFGL

-2569 TPEAAESALRTAMRE
+2569 TPEAAESALRTAMRA

-2643 NLAPEADP
+2643 YLAPEADP

-2673 RGDVGDLTAIIEQMM
+2673 RGDVGDLAAIIEQMM

>member
-1 MSKYISAHSGASYRK
+1 MGEYINIYKDYNKHRFK
-16 KQRELNKSQGYVSAH
+16 PKTVVTTQDREP
-31 TTTEKNTGGLL
+31 EKNTGGLL
-42 EGIGYTAGKLGLG
+42 GGIGYTAGKLGLG
-55 LGGVVEGVGDIVA
+55 VAGVGEGVLDTGA
-68 AGGDLIRGDTEMAE
+68 AIFDVLRGDLDSA
-82 YRFKD
+82 KD
-87 NMTGDASNKLDEWYN
+87 RYKENVTGDLSRDLEEWYN
-102 PGGVMRFVGDT
+102 PNGVMRFVGDT

-126 AVAPGLGTGLFFAG
+126 AVAPGLGTTLFFAG
-140 VGGQNV
+140 VLGQNV

-153 GNVGWRELGYGAA
+153 GEVGLRELGYGAA
-166 SAGLEAAVGKFIGAG
+166 SAGLEAVIGKAIGAG

-207 AVTKRAWTSV
+207 TGKGAIKNLLIEV
-217 GKEVLKSAIGE
+217 GKSAAGE

-237 ADTWLLKWFG
+237 ADTWLLQWFG

-297 VDILLR
+297 VDILLQ

-338 RAASWSKATFGVNRR
+338 RAASWNKATFGVNRR
-353 AKQESRQAKQ
+353 AKQESRQARQ
-363 IRETLEKNITG
+363 IRETLEKNIKG
-374 YENLSEA
+374 YEQLSEA

-472 MYGVENATETAE
+472 MYGVENTTETAE
-484 EAQEGAEKVE
+484 EAQEGAEKVAG
-494 DEEVSGEVDTG
+494 EEVGGEVETG

-644 RGQSLEEVVS
+644 RGQSLEEIVS
-654 TPKTEGRVIKEKGV
+654 TPKTEGRVIREKGV
-668 YIRDEGEGAY
+668 YIRDAGEGAY

-703 RDGGKINGYYD
+703 RDGGKINGYFD

-720 HIDLDAGKDARGTAL
+720 HIALDAGKDARGTAL

-776 AELLRKMPQFKDKT
+776 AELLRKMPEFKDKT

-808 TILSNGT
+808 TILSDGT
-815 VMEDL
+815 VKEDL

-827 WEKVKDFI
+827 WEKIKDFI

-848 LSPNSQAAKVLKDTV
+848 LSPNSQAAKVLKETV

-877 REAGERTRTAA
+877 REAGERTRKAGVETEASA
-888 VTRMDEE
+888 MGE
-895 KMHVSGKKMSIRAEY
+895 KRFSYIGETK
-910 SQEIEEWHRDGRPDG
+910 DGRPCYVSGFG
-925 ESFVLGMTG
+925 ESVSMDERIKAFKDRIATIFN
-934 DVLQGLG
+934 LG
-941 AIESDIYINGDK
+941 AVE
-953 IKEILKDHP
+953 LKTDV
-962 EMTLEEI
+962 
-969 KKIPQ
+969 KKIRIMGDRFTAQ
-974 ILEDPVLI
+974 KNLYGDQRVEGEEYKAKISSLYDLADILATSTYDPTATNTEDSYVNPAIKPKNKAHENVKYWYKFRNEIVFDGVPYTVTFNIRDKGKEQYQYLI
-982 LKSRNVGRGG
+982 EFKENKTPGLSNT
-992 QMNSRMVIFGAVKAE
+992 AVK
-1007 NGQPVMSVL
+1007 G
-1016 DLHPTENNFTISD
+1016 
-1029 MQKVTSAYT
+1029 
-1038 KTTSPVQFVKDSFIV
+1038 
-1053 YADKKRTA
+1053 
-1061 SLLRSIG
+1061 LLRTDRMSYDDSITQPEDSVNRK
-1068 FQMPIELNK
+1068 F
-1077 SGYIG
+1077 
-1082 SISYKGRSVN
+1082 SISK
-1092 IFGEKFS
+1092 E
-1099 AVFMEGQRKYSIDD
+1099 
-1113 NSLVEKYPN
+1113 NS
-1122 LNLNQDISNMN
+1122 
-1133 GVPAIQLEDG
+1133 
-1143 SVLTFTEPHVTFIQ
+1143 
-1157 NNSIDVEDIRSGGWI
+1157 
-1172 VDGVY
+1172 
-1177 EPSERSDTLRYKER
+1177 SDT
-1191 MLAKKRMDEKRAAKK
+1191 A
-1206 GDIRYSIEETDET
+1206 
-1219 PDVSG
+1219 
-1224 KTLADYSYTER
+1224 
-1235 SPWDIEPINR
+1235 EPF
-1245 VTSKEL
+1245 K
-1251 YRHLVEDFEENGYN
+1251 
-1265 GRPIVAL
+1265 
-1272 DGQAITGSHRLL
+1272 
-1284 AAREA
+1284 
-1289 GIDIPVVELAVAENH
+1289 
-1304 PLYYELIDA
+1304 
-1313 RDDITRA
+1313 
-1320 EIAKKLLE
+1320 
-1328 DGEITQ
+1328 
-1334 EEYDLIA
+1334 
-1341 REDELNEENWGR
+1341 
-1353 SPEDAVRYSIEE
+1353 
-1365 TDETPAPFAAAEAR
+1365 AAEAR

-1390 KTKTDTETEGDETP
+1390 KTKAETETEGDEIP

-1420 RMREREAEERGD
+1420 RMREREAEESGD

-1469 KKYKEKVEEIA
+1469 KKYKEKVEVIA
-1480 DAESKITELRK
+1480 DAESRITELRK

-1511 KSKREVWIMTALD
+1511 KSRREVWVMTALD
-1524 DATVQKDAYL
+1524 DATAQKDAYL

-1592 RERES
+1592 REREA

-1602 AEESKKK
+1602 AEESKQK

-1624 KQITVRMRAA
+1624 KEITVRMRAA

-1779 VEDFYT
+1779 VEEFYT

-1808 LGTTANREVVDQKAL
+1808 LGTTANREVVEQKAL

-1905 VKTADGKKVSLT
+1905 IKTADGKTVSLT

-1953 FKDGKIKYEAVLN
+1953 FKEGKIKYEAVLN

-2081 TYHAFVLPLEDLTRV
+2081 SYHAFVLPLEDLTRV

-2251 NFGQKLRAMLK
+2251 NFGQRLRAMLK

-2304 KKERNSEEVL
+2304 KKDRNSEEVL

-2506 TVGDFFSDSSEKN
+2506 TVGDFFSDSAEKN
-2519 TGTGMAFAIKD
+2519 TGTGMEFAI
-2530 EFAFINKLFGL
+2530 INKLFGV
-2541 DSSNGY
+2541 DNSNGY

-2553 LSGDEAHYNR
+2553 LSGDEAHYKR

-2569 TPEAAESALRTAMRE
+2569 TPEAAESALRIAMRE

-2651 EDDEADAAEGLYVT
+2651 ENDEADAAEGLYVT

-2673 RGDVGDLTAIIEQMM
+2673 RGDTGDVAAIIEQMV